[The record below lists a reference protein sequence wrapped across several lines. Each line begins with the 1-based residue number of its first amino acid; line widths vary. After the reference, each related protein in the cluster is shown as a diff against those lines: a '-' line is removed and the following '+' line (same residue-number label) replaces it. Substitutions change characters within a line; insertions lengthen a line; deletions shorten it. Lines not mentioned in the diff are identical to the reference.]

1 VISGVFRIGLDDD
14 FDASKLKFAR
24 SGDRSPRM
32 HVSFPLGKIRRMHTQ
47 VNAIGPLG
55 LDYVSAQD
63 DPRNRKLSN
72 GFPTRAIRASRLRW
86 LRGL

>member
-1 VISGVFRIGLDDD
+1 MISRVFHIGLDDD
-14 FDASKLKFAR
+14 FDASKLESAR
-24 SGDRSPRM
+24 SGDRSPRV

-63 DPRNRKLSN
+63 DPRNSK
-72 GFPTRAIRASRLRW
+72 T
-86 LRGL
+86 